1 MLPIPVEKIIEGL
14 ETVRIAVILVA
25 GHYPL
30 LHKVATVCRELS
42 VRTMFN
48 ILGPLLN
55 PALARNQV
63 LGVFSPALQNLCAN
77 TGKQDGMQHMLV
89 VHDCDGI
96 DEITLFGS
104 TRIVELRDNCLFD
117 HIIYS
122 KEFGMKNVDDLSAL
136 DGAIGPQRDIS
147 F

>member
-1 MLPIPVEKIIEGL
+1 
-14 ETVRIAVILVA
+14 
-25 GHYPL
+25 
-30 LHKVATVCRELS
+30 
-42 VRTMFN
+42 MFN
-48 ILGPLLN
+48 ILGPLFN

-63 LGVFSPALQNLCAN
+63 LGVFSPALQDLCAN

-117 HIIYS
+117 HIIYP

>member
-30 LHKVATVCRELS
+30 LHKVATVCRKFG

-55 PALARNQV
+55 PALARN
-63 LGVFSPALQNLCAN
+63 
-77 TGKQDGMQHMLV
+77 
-89 VHDCDGI
+89 
-96 DEITLFGS
+96 
-104 TRIVELRDNCLFD
+104 
-117 HIIYS
+117 
-122 KEFGMKNVDDLSAL
+122 
-136 DGAIGPQRDIS
+136 
-147 F
+147 